1 MKKLNKTLNKFRHF
15 SLCIIALW
23 GCSTAH
29 FDPAK
34 QQNGFLSNYEQLK
47 PVDSDNSDI
56 HLFFYKNEKINIKQ
70 YSALIVEP
78 IYINQSIAESG
89 ISESQIKTVKDE
101 ITNNLKDTLAK
112 KITLTNKAK
121 RNVARLEVGVTG
133 ATIQNDG
140 FKPWNILPV
149 SLAIKLATMASG
161 IDKKTPV
168 LIIETKVTDSVT
180 KKLLLA
186 SVTEISGDSFRLS
199 SSAPEEFRK
208 LAQKWMLEAYKQGLI
223 N

>member
-1 MKKLNKTLNKFRHF
+1 MKRYLQSFCKLCSLN
-15 SLCIIALW
+15 LCLILLW
-23 GCSTAH
+23 SCSTTH

-34 QQNGFLSNYEQLK
+34 QHDGFLANYQQLK
-47 PVDSDNSDI
+47 PLPSDNSDV
-56 HLFFYKNEKINIKQ
+56 HLFFYKNENIDIRQ
-70 YSALIVEP
+70 YTGLIIEP
-78 IYINQSIAESG
+78 VYINQSITESG
-89 ISESQIKTVKDE
+89 ISESQLKVVKDE

-112 KITLTNKAK
+112 KITIVNKA
-121 RNVARLEVGVTG
+121 RHNVARLEVAVTG
-133 ATIQNDG
+133 ATIANDG

-149 SLAIKLATMASG
+149 SLAIKLASMAGG

-168 LIIETKVTDSVT
+168 LVIETKVTDS
-180 KKLLLA
+180 KNKNMLLA

-223 N
+223 D